1 MDDIKWTGKIGINT
15 YNLYIWGIG
24 VNAFGHNDYRSLL
37 PYLIDENGNKYMV
50 SPKVFSYDYA
60 DKSVKVTF
68 QSSYYRHPKHL
79 YLVISQIN
87 YSPGPPSTKITPVKI
102 KIK

>member
-1 MDDIKWTGKIGINT
+1 
-15 YNLYIWGIG
+15 
-24 VNAFGHNDYRSLL
+24 
-37 PYLIDENGNKYMV
+37 MV